1 MGFLDK
7 AKSAL
12 DTGIDLAG
20 SAVDS
25 VANAANDFS
34 VERMPFMRGLAR
46 LCTLG
51 WEMGW
56 HEANGGNV
64 SYRLT
69 SEEVESCKPAF
80 KLDGAWVEMAEACPQ
95 MSGEF
100 FAVTGTGKHLR
111 LVEQSIAQ
119 SVGIVEVAPDGA
131 SWRIAWGLTDGG
143 APTSELA
150 SHVLIHAVRA
160 EATSGASRILYHA
173 HPTNVCALSMVV
185 GNGARKITRVLWK
198 SMTEVIMLVPGGVGY
213 VPWMVPGSWEIARAT
228 AEQMREFSAVVWA
241 HHGLFTSGAT
251 FDDVFG
257 MAHTIDKAAGI
268 YLAARAANGG
278 RDEFASQI
286 ADADLLRICDDL
298 NLECKREW
306 LNE

>member
-25 VANAANDFS
+25 VANAANDFG
-34 VERMPFMRGLAR
+34 VERMPFMRSMAK

-69 SEEVESCKPAF
+69 QGEVQSCKPAF

-95 MSGEF
+95 MGGEF

-111 LVEQSIAQ
+111 LVEQSVPESI
-119 SVGIVEVAPDGA
+119 GIVEVAADGA
-131 SWRIAWGLTDGG
+131 SWRIVWGLADGG

-150 SHVLIHAVRA
+150 SHILIHAVRA
-160 EATSGASRILYHA
+160 KATVGSSRILYHA
-173 HPTNVCALSMVV
+173 HPANVCAMSMVT
-185 GNGARKITRVLWK
+185 GSSAREMSRALWK
-198 SMTEVIMLVPGGVGY
+198 SMTEVIMLVPGGIGY
-213 VPWMVPGSWEIARAT
+213 VPWMVPGSWDIARAT
-228 AEQMREFSAVVWA
+228 AQQMSEYPVVIWA
-241 HHGLFTSGAT
+241 HHGLFTSGDS
-251 FDDVFG
+251 FDNVFG

-268 YLAARAANGG
+268 YLTARAANGG
-278 RDEFASQI
+278 SDNFASQI
-286 ADADLLRICDDL
+286 ADSDLLRICDELGLD
-298 NLECKREW
+298 CKREW
-306 LNE
+306 LAG